1 MRKEFNVMEKSSF
14 ILDKLKTGILL
25 NAQTDKFNTMIIG
38 WGHIGRIWNT
48 DTFAVYVR
56 ENRFTKAMLDEAQEF
71 TISIP
76 LEKISPEILQICGLE
91 SGRDINKVEKAN
103 LTLVAGD
110 KIKTQAIKECPMTIE
125 CKVLYSQQQD
135 LSKLPKEIVEKMY
148 PQDVDGTFPRA
159 NRDAHTMYVGEIVSA
174 YILE

>member
-1 MRKEFNVMEKSSF
+1 MRKEFDIIEKSGF

-25 NAQTDKFNTMIIG
+25 NVQTDKFNTMVIA
-38 WGHIGRIWNT
+38 WGHMGRIWNT

-56 ENRFTKAMLDEAQEF
+56 ENRYTKAMLDEAKEF
-71 TISIP
+71 SISIP
-76 LEKISPEILQICGLE
+76 LDKISPEILQICGLE
-91 SGRDINKVEKAN
+91 SGRNVDKVEKAK
-103 LTLVAGD
+103 LTLVEGN
-110 KIKTQAIKECPMTIE
+110 KIKTSAIKELPMTIE
-125 CKVLYSQQQD
+125 CKVLYSQKQD

-159 NRDAHTMYVGEIVSA
+159 NRDAHTLYVGEIVSA